1 MRILIADD
9 NVALQE
15 ILAEV
20 VSDAGHTVEVA
31 SSTDGALSSIGSFH
45 PDAVLLDIDMQK
57 GKGITLLDGM
67 QNSVPPIA
75 TPVIIIRS
83 WKRQIPQD
91 SSLVRGHIDKPF
103 TSHAVLESIEKVR
116 AAGTSANEPAGTAAK
131 QAEAGPKAPKTT
143 LAEKGVL
150 FGRSYVLFQN
160 SSDAVHDLVSMFDGE
175 GYSVLIVT
183 AKKKKTIIERFR
195 NNNIKTLAMKINLLG
210 GHFNIY
216 GLGTMMDEVDRFI
229 SESAKPVVAFD
240 DLNKMIE
247 RNGMNSVLTAIH
259 QLNAKKYDK
268 DRTFLVSVDPKGFTT
283 KDKEILLN
291 HMAYHDPIG
300 E

>member
-15 ILAEV
+15 VLAEV
-20 VSDAGHTVEVA
+20 VSDAGHTVEVT

-45 PDAVLLDIDMQK
+45 PDAILLDIDMQK
-57 GKGITLLDGM
+57 GRGITLLDEM
-67 QNSVPPIA
+67 QNSTPPIA
-75 TPVIIIRS
+75 VPVIIIRS
-83 WKRQIPQD
+83 WNRQIPQD

-103 TSHAVLESIEKVR
+103 TSQEVLEGIER
-116 AAGTSANEPAGTAAK
+116 TQAADASAGDPAAAAK
-131 QAEAGPKAPKTT
+131 PAAAGPKTSKTT
-143 LAEKGVL
+143 LAEKGVS

-160 SSDAVHDLVSMFDGE
+160 TPDAVHDLISMFDRE
-175 GYSVLIVT
+175 GYDVLIVT

-195 NNNIKTLAMKINLLG
+195 NNRIRTLTMKIKLLG
-210 GHFNIY
+210 GRFNIY
-216 GLGTMMDEVDRFI
+216 GLGTMMDEVDEFI
-229 SESAKPVVAFD
+229 TESARPVVAFD
-240 DLNKMIE
+240 DLNIMID

-259 QLNAKKYDK
+259 QSVTKKYDK
-268 DRTFLVSVDPKGFTT
+268 DRTFLVSVNPNGFTT

-291 HMAYHDPIG
+291 HMTYHDPIG